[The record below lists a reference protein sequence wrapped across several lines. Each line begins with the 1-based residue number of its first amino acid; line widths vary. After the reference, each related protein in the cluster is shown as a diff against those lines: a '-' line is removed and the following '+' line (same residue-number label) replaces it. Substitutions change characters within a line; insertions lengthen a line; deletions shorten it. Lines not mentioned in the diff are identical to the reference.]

1 MHRIV
6 VAMASRSDR
15 EHCESRRHSLD
26 HGVDPGVVWGGRAGW
41 AGPRA
46 GRSGVRSTGIPATLG
61 LVAVLF
67 SVGCG
72 AGERG
77 SAGPV
82 VRDSAGIAIVEN
94 GEPIWAAGEGWRVL
108 EEPAVDIGVLDGD
121 PVYQLF
127 DARDAARLA
136 SGEIVIANRGTQE
149 LRFYDAAGRFL
160 RSAGREGEGP
170 GEFRS
175 LVSVAVVEDSI
186 FAYDIRLNRI
196 SVFESTGRFVRS
208 FRLESPADGRSY
220 PSPVGALPDGSLLMG
235 MRG

>member
-1 MHRIV
+1 MRPVGRGRAWRGGVGPGVGYGPRCPHKAVNRTEERSMHRIV

-82 VRDSAGIAIVEN
+82 VRDSAGIVIIEN
-94 GEPIWAAGEGWRVL
+94 AAPLWGKGEEWRVAA
-108 EEPAVDIGVLDGD
+108 EPLVDIGVL
-121 PVYQLF
+121 
-127 DARDAARLA
+127 
-136 SGEIVIANRGTQE
+136 
-149 LRFYDAAGRFL
+149 
-160 RSAGREGEGP
+160 
-170 GEFRS
+170 
-175 LVSVAVVEDSI
+175 
-186 FAYDIRLNRI
+186 
-196 SVFESTGRFVRS
+196 
-208 FRLESPADGRSY
+208 
-220 PSPVGALPDGSLLMG
+220 
-235 MRG
+235 